1 MLTDYFSLVILLLTC
16 LLTGLY
22 NHCENILFNS
32 LELKIT
38 MKVTYFSNSWKEIE
52 TQTVEDLVEAN
63 IQPYYLVRCKW
74 LLDDVV

>member
-38 MKVTYFSNSWKEIE
+38 MKVVISVPLVSYIFSNSWKFEG
-52 TQTVEDLVEAN
+52 N
-63 IQPYYLVRCKW
+63 
-74 LLDDVV
+74 